1 MVLKDKKTK
10 ITFHSGIL
18 TIGGTVIEVAYEDA
32 HIFFDFGTEFN
43 PSLQLEDEKLDTL
56 IEHRLSPIVENVY
69 DPQLSADSRLFSD
82 NKFKETAVFLSHCH
96 LDHSRMINYLD
107 PAIPLY
113 TMKETK
119 VLLDSLNA
127 QDDFLLPSEFVEG
140 TTREMIGLA
149 PLEEVHVG
157 KITVQVW
164 RVDHDAYGACAMLI
178 TTPDYRIAYTG
189 DLRLHGFD
197 AEDTLAFC
205 EAAKGVDMLLIEG
218 VTVSF
223 DDEEEVIEVEDEATD
238 VKEIFERMT
247 SEPELVARFCE
258 IVREN
263 PDKQLT
269 FNGYIANVKRLAEI
283 VRQSPRPVV
292 LEDTTAYVL
301 KETLGLE
308 TYYYQKE
315 NHQLG
320 LDSSLEIDYR
330 VLTEEPT
337 KYVWQI
343 TGDYEDLQSG
353 GIYIHSNAAPLG
365 PFDPAYEP
373 FVKSFA
379 ERGITFISLQCSGHA
394 FPEDLAKVISLIQ
407 PKLLVPIHSLKPERL
422 ENPYGERYLPTRGDV
437 L

>member
-1 MVLKDKKTK
+1 MALKDKKTT

-43 PSLQLEDEKLDTL
+43 PSLQLEDEQLDTL
-56 IEHRLSPIVENVY
+56 IAHRLSPIVENIY
-69 DPQLSADSRLFSD
+69 DPRLSSDPRLFSE
-82 NKFKETAVFLSHCH
+82 NKFSETAVFLSHCH

-113 TMKETK
+113 TLKETN
-119 VLLDSLNA
+119 VLLNSLNA
-127 QDDFLLPSEFVEG
+127 QDDFLLPSEFIEG
-140 TTREMIGLA
+140 NTRVMIGLE
-149 PLEEVHVG
+149 PLETIQVG
-157 KITVQVW
+157 QISVQVW

-178 TTPDYRIAYTG
+178 TTPDYCIAYTG

-205 EAAKGVDMLLIEG
+205 EAAKKADLLLIEG

-223 DDEEEVIEVEDEATD
+223 DDEEVVEISEEETET
-238 VKEIFERMT
+238 KEIFERMT
-247 SEPELVARFCE
+247 TEAALVARFCE
-258 IVREN
+258 IVRDN
-263 PDKQLT
+263 PEKQIT

-292 LEDTTAYVL
+292 LEDTAAYVL

-308 TYYYQKE
+308 TYYYQTAD
-315 NHQLG
+315 HQLG
-320 LDSSLEIDYR
+320 LDPTLAIDYGQR
-330 VLTEEPT
+330 ATMPTE
-337 KYVWQI
+337 YVWQI
-343 TGDYEDLQSG
+343 TKVDEDLQEG

-373 FVKSFA
+373 FVDSFIK
-379 ERGITFISLQCSGHA
+379 RNITFISLSCSGHA
-394 FPEDLAKVISLIQ
+394 FPEDLAKIISLIQ

-422 ENPYGERYLPTRGDV
+422 ENPYGERYLPSRGDQ